1 MTAGEIGIF
10 PEDAHS
16 ACRGIPDICEEF
28 HSSICIIS
36 KYVSHTFPSL
46 LAIHNMYINI

>member
-16 ACRGIPDICEEF
+16 TFRGIPDIFEKLL
-28 HSSICIIS
+28 SPICIIS
-36 KYVSHTFPSL
+36 KYISDTFPSL
-46 LAIHNMYINI
+46 LAVLQYVH